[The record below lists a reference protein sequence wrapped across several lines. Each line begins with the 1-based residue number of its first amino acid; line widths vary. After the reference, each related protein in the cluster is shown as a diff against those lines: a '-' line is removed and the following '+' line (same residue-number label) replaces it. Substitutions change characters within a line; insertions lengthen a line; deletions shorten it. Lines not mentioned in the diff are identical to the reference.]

1 MQRLAQGVYMIQT
14 VRRVAQLALVAVV
27 ALGCCGCAGT
37 SGAASSSS
45 ETTSAQSASAS
56 AGLISSNATDEKS
69 SLAVS
74 DVPANSFLQGQAG
87 VDPELA
93 KQIEQAIAPLVE
105 QAPMLVGV
113 SVIDL
118 PTTTSAGINDDTPF
132 VAASMIKLVVAE
144 TFLTQA
150 KTGAVSL
157 DGVYTLQESDIVG
170 GTGSFGGRGAGAQAT
185 YRELLFLMISE
196 SDNVAT
202 NIIIDA
208 VGMDAINAEAK
219 RLGLTATQV
228 NRHMMDTDAIAAGVE
243 NYVSAH
249 DIAYLLALVHDGR
262 FVNKES
268 SELVLSALEEQ
279 IDQGGI
285 VFGLPDGTAFA
296 HKTGALSDARHD
308 GGIVEGTHPY
318 VIVVLCGGEGFSAS
332 AAEALMADIARVV
345 HATLVG

>member
-243 NYVSAH
+243 NYV
-249 DIAYLLALVHDGR
+249 LALVHDGR